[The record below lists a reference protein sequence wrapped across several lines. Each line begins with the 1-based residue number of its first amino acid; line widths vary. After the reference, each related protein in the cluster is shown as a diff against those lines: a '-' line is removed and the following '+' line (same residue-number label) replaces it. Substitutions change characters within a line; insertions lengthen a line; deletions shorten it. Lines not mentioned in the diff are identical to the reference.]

1 MDDTNYYE
9 NMIAELRA
17 ERDALA
23 DEVRDLDIELTHAR
37 DERNRL
43 RQHLHDEHQWHIGTM
58 DERDALAE
66 LLRRARAALPD
77 MKYCAQLCY
86 EIDAALAKG
95 KA

>member
-17 ERDALA
+17 
-23 DEVRDLDIELTHAR
+23 
-37 DERNRL
+37 
-43 RQHLHDEHQWHIGTM
+43 
-58 DERDALAE
+58 ERDALAE

-86 EIDAALAKG
+86 EIAAALAKE
-95 KA
+95 KP